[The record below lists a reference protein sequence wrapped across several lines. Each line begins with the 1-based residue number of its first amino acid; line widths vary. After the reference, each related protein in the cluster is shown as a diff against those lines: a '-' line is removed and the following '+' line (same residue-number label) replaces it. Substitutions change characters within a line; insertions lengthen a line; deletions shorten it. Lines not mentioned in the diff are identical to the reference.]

1 MKILSRTRLLALLA
15 VGCSLLCMAGC
26 LGEKETVTIYPSGAG
41 TIHVYQKLGEQL
53 SGMITGFA
61 PSPDKKAEFVESQ
74 FYKEL
79 AKWQGVTAWSPVRG
93 VIENGRVVYEATGY
107 FDNIAEVKKT
117 EADSVQS
124 FVWTPSPDGGSKLV
138 WNGGQTQKEQRLED
152 VTDEQQQ
159 QVDQIIEMFKGLR
172 IERVA
177 VLPGAVQTCSGC
189 TEHKDRVASFI
200 ITGDDVTKLLQMQK
214 DYRTRITA
222 KQITS
227 EKGNAEFLQKTQAL
241 RQDFE
246 VVSASGSVSGEFEQF
261 EKAYQKAK
269 TNFTASGIAEKIR
282 NSR

>member
-1 MKILSRTRLLALLA
+1 MALNQLSAICPSEAQMKSLSRTRLLVLLA
-15 VGCSLLCMAGC
+15 VGCSLLCMTGC
-26 LGEKETVTIYPSGAG
+26 LEEKETVTVYASCAG
-41 TIHVYQKLGEQL
+41 TIDIYQKLGEQL

-107 FDNIAEVKKT
+107 FDDISQVKKT

-124 FVWTPSPDGGSKLV
+124 FVWTPSPDGRSKLV
-138 WNGGQTQKEQRLED
+138 WNGGQNQKEQKLED

-177 VLPGAVQTCSGC
+177 VLPGAVQSCTGC
-189 TEHKDRVASFI
+189 TQQKDRVASFI
-200 ITGDDVTKLLQMQK
+200 ITGDDVSRLLVMQK
-214 DYRTRITA
+214 DYRTRIAA

-227 EKGNAEFLQKTQAL
+227 EKANAEFNEKTKIFKS
-241 RQDFE
+241 DFQ
-246 VVSASGSVSGEFEQF
+246 V
-261 EKAYQKAK
+261 
-269 TNFTASGIAEKIR
+269 T
-282 NSR
+282 